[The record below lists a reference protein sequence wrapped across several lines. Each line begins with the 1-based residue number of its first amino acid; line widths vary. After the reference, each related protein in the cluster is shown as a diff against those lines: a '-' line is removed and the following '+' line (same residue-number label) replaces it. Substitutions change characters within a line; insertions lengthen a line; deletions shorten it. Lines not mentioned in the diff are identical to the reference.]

1 MILRQIL
8 VKCRHFIQTP
18 PYLNLK
24 LIKDFNMGNNMK
36 PEQLKAVAIFE
47 SVGGTDK
54 GPDGHRKDTL
64 PIVESLKAKGW
75 KAEVIKF
82 ENDKA

>member
-1 MILRQIL
+1 
-8 VKCRHFIQTP
+8 
-18 PYLNLK
+18 
-24 LIKDFNMGNNMK
+24 MGNNIK